1 MNYSDLV
8 GIEEVNEPIS
18 YSKLVEQKE
27 AENIR
32 NMVDPERKI
41 NKILKR
47 NKKFEKAPADK
58 DRNKVSRQKFKL
70 KYRLAKEQQEKNIL
84 REEAN

>member
-1 MNYSDLV
+1 
-8 GIEEVNEPIS
+8 
-18 YSKLVEQKE
+18 
-27 AENIR
+27 
-32 NMVDPERKI
+32 MVDPERKI

-58 DRNKVSRQKFKL
+58 DRNKVSWQKFKL
-70 KYRLAKEQQEKNIL
+70 KYRLAKEQQEKNVI

>member
-8 GIEEVNEPIS
+8 SIEDVPEPIS

-27 AENIR
+27 AENFR

-58 DRNKVSRQKFKL
+58 DRNKVSWQKFKL
-70 KYRLAKEQQEKNIL
+70 KYRLAKEQQEKNVI

>member
-8 GIEEVNEPIS
+8 SIEDVPEPIS
-18 YSKLVEQKE
+18 YTKLVEQKE

-41 NKILKR
+41 NKILKQ
-47 NKKFEKAPADK
+47 NKKFEKAPANK
-58 DRNKVSRQKFKL
+58 DRNKVAWQKFKL
-70 KYRLAKEQQEKNIL
+70 KYHLAKEQQEKNIL

>member
-8 GIEEVNEPIS
+8 SIEDVPEPIS

-47 NKKFEKAPADK
+47 NKKFEKAPAVK
-58 DRNKVSRQKFKL
+58 DRKKVSWQKFKL
-70 KYRLAKEQQEKNIL
+70 KYRLAKEQQLNK
-84 REEAN
+84 